1 MTNVKLNVL
10 KPGLLVSLKSSVR
23 GGVSYVRKDLDIGSA
38 GIIGS
43 AETGSKLQKW
53 ETEKRIENADE
64 FEAANVARGKA
75 RTVISSICASSIFGL
90 LCPNEN
96 EQKLDAAIKEA
107 RAIAAAHNAVATHTQ
122 VEVFV
127 IVGKI
132 AQTDEEAARAIGSE
146 VKDLLETMK
155 VATLKGDV
163 EAIREAAS
171 KARELGAILSE
182 DVGKQVSS
190 AIEEARKNARELVK
204 RVQKDGEKLA
214 DVVKDLYV
222 QRIDNAR
229 TAFLDLDEGVVQK
242 VDHVAPAVEVS

>member
-23 GGVSYVRKDLDIGSA
+23 GGVSYVRKDLEAHTEED
-38 GIIGS
+38 
-43 AETGSKLQKW
+43 SKVNRW
-53 ETEKRIENADE
+53 ETEKRVENAEE

-96 EQKLDAAIKEA
+96 ESKLDEAIKEA
-107 RAIAAAHNAVATHTQ
+107 RAIAAAHNAQASHTQ

-132 AQTDEEAARAIGSE
+132 AQTDEEAARAIGNE
-146 VKDLLETMK
+146 VAELLEQMK
-155 VATLKGDV
+155 SATLEGNV
-163 EAIREAAS
+163 EKIREAAN
-171 KARELGAILSE
+171 KARELGAILSDE
-182 DVGKQVSS
+182 AGKKVSA
-190 AIEEARKNARELVK
+190 AIEEARKNAREIVK

-214 DVVKDLYV
+214 VVVKDLYV

-229 TAFLDLDEGVVQK
+229 TAFLDLESGEVQS
-242 VDHVAPAVEVS
+242 VQHVAPAVELA